1 MSKTYTICT
10 VIRSIKIEYLEAK
23 DSKKFTETFE
33 RYESLETCLKWAF
46 YMKHC
51 AALTPSFKVRI
62 LIPLPRGKQLPLGVC
77 FLLLRRSKDSKNPY
91 CKATRLLGT
100 CSKSMIL
107 VTGNVLIT
115 SKASN
120 KVLGHL
126 FKIFDFGNG

>member
-51 AALTPSFKVRI
+51 AALTPH
-62 LIPLPRGKQLPLGVC
+62 C
-77 FLLLRRSKDSKNPY
+77 T
-91 CKATRLLGT
+91 AGT
-100 CSKSMIL
+100 APSCWQSPEW
-107 VTGNVLIT
+107 
-115 SKASN
+115 
-120 KVLGHL
+120 
-126 FKIFDFGNG
+126 NG